1 MLWRCFYLSVRP
13 SRSSTKTTRRRIT
26 QKNTAQESRDSIFLM
41 LKIFVKWGHG
51 DRELDIRKLID
62 AVAENIKNAVAV
74 A

>member
-1 MLWRCFYLSVRP
+1 
-13 SRSSTKTTRRRIT
+13 
-26 QKNTAQESRDSIFLM
+26 M